1 MNTHISDEAE
11 SAEALHPMAEKVAKS
26 SARLKP
32 LEQCSPEEARAIRQE
47 RGNPFAPAACELA
60 SISDHSI
67 PSRAGSLQIRR
78 YQPVPLEAGLQPAL
92 IYFHGGGHVLGNV
105 EQYDT
110 LTQQLS
116 ALGKCIVISV
126 EYRLAPETKSRG
138 IYEDALDAYQW
149 LRDNGKQLGVDTER
163 IAIGGDS
170 AGGNLAIAVVLGCKQ
185 ANIPLPIFQLLIYPA
200 TDYRM
205 SFPSIEEFAEGYFLT
220 KAAKQW
226 FRGHFLEDEER
237 ANDPMVSSLLADLSG
252 LPATFVL
259 TAGFDP
265 LRDEGKAFADK
276 LAESHVPVKHVC
288 YTDMIHGFIS
298 FAGGI
303 PAGMTALQQIGLE
316 IQQALSPG
324 KN

>member
-1 MNTHISDEAE
+1 MTTAISDQAQR
-11 SAEALHPMAEKVAKS
+11 AEALHPMAEKVARS

-32 LEQCSPEEARAIRQE
+32 LEQCSPEEARAIREE
-47 RGNPFAPAACELA
+47 RGNSFAPAACELA

-67 PSRAGSLQIRR
+67 PTRAGRLQIRR
-78 YQPVPLEAGLQPAL
+78 YQPVSVETGPQPAL

-110 LTQQLS
+110 LTQQLAS
-116 ALGKCIVISV
+116 LGKCIVISV
-126 EYRLAPETKSRG
+126 EYRLAPETKSIG
-138 IYEDALDAYQW
+138 IYEDGLDAYQW
-149 LRDNGKQLGVDTER
+149 LRNNGEALGVDSSR

-170 AGGNLAIAVVLGCKQ
+170 AGGNLAIAVVLSCKQ
-185 ANIPLPIFQLLIYPA
+185 QNIPMPVFQALIYPA

-205 SFPSIEEFAEGYFLT
+205 SFPSIDEFAEGYFLT
-220 KAAKQW
+220 KASKQW

-237 ANDPMVSSLLADLSG
+237 ASDPVVSSLLADLSG
-252 LPATFVL
+252 LPPAFVL

-265 LRDEGKAFADK
+265 LRDEGEAFADR
-276 LAESHVPVKHVC
+276 LAKFNVPVKHVC

-316 IQQALSPG
+316 LQKALDLAE
-324 KN
+324 